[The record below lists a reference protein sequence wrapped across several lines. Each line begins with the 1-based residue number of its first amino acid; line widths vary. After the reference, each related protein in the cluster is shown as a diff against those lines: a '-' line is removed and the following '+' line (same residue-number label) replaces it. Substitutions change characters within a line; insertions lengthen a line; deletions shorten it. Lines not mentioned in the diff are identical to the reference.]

1 MTTDVA
7 VQSFAQLDEN
17 ERFALEVAIL
27 NESAKAVGPTFFK
40 GVRASDSTYYRYN
53 ADGREKLRRK
63 AILDQ
68 KYRPTSLAFDI
79 LPLDSAKRLLA
90 KLVRKNE
97 ELYDNWIK
105 ASDEKSKV
113 AQTSQEL
120 EKTVASLRN
129 ELDILRSRI
138 NKFEPLEKL
147 AAEFVGFPVNERLMA
162 ALISLNLIEPAI
174 KKKLEELKVEI
185 PNKASFGDLYE
196 LLRSRLLEKEQRKL
210 KQRLLSP
217 KQFYDMRSQLDHWA
231 YKIEDID
238 EEELQLIVSQ
248 SLKFVK
254 EIFGKT

>member
-1 MTTDVA
+1 MT
-7 VQSFAQLDEN
+7 QLSFEQLDEN
-17 ERFALEVAIL
+17 ERFALEVAIR
-27 NESAKAVGPTFFK
+27 NESAKAVGPAFFK

-53 ADGREKLRRK
+53 ADGREKLCQK

-79 LPLDSAKRLLA
+79 LPLDNAKHLLA
-90 KLVRKNE
+90 RLARKNE
-97 ELYDNWIK
+97 ELHDNWNRTL
-105 ASDEKSKV
+105 DEKFKA

-147 AAEFVGFPVNERLMA
+147 GAEFAGFPVNERLMA

-185 PNKASFGDLYE
+185 PGKVHFNELYE
-196 LLRSRLLEKEQRKL
+196 LLRRNLSEKEHRKL

-217 KQFYDMRSQLDHWA
+217 TDFYDMRSKIDHWA
-231 YKIEDID
+231 YKIEDIE
-238 EEELQLIVSQ
+238 EEELRLIVNQ
-248 SLKFVK
+248 CLKFVK